1 MLILGLILSVF
12 AIGFLCW
19 LALALAVHA
28 LPLFIAITVGLAAY
42 HHDAGLVGA
51 LLVALMAGV
60 VTLAIGRMAFAL
72 MPSAL
77 LRALVALSFAV
88 PAAMAGYKAAFGL
101 IQLSV
106 ASHPWCSAFGA
117 VGALLTG
124 GTAFARMTAPCP
136 PGWASFAHP
145 SAPARVA
152 GGSSA

>member
-1 MLILGLILSVF
+1 MLVLGLILSVF
-12 AIGFLCW
+12 AIGFLCR
-19 LALALAVHA
+19 LAFALAVNI
-28 LPLFIAITVGLAAY
+28 LPLFIAVTVGLAAY

-60 VTLAIGRMAFAL
+60 LTLTIGRTAFAL
-72 MPSAL
+72 MPSAF
-77 LRALVALSFAV
+77 LRALIALSFAV
-88 PAAMAGYKAAFGL
+88 PAAVAGYAATFGL

-124 GTAFARMTAPCP
+124 GTAFTRITAPCP
-136 PGWASFAHP
+136 PGWAGFVHP
-145 SAPARVA
+145 SVPARVA